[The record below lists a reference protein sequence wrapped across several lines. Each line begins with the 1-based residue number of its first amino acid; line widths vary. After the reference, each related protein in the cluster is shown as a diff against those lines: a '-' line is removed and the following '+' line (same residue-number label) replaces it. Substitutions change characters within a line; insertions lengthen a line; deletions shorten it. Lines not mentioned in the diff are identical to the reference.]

1 MYISIVFE
9 WGCTITH
16 PSQYQRR
23 HPHWTSTSNWMLSY
37 DSNTR
42 SGCWFGRNNSCAYY
56 RFHHRIIIIIIN
68 AVDHVIYP
76 SLFLPSPTSQG
87 LASSPSAGIAYEV
100 TFSRWMILYLQRQLQ
115 HHRVVG
121 CVVHMELLSISS
133 VWFGNVQDVWMLLY
147 PSIHQSFFATDSF
160 YSKIWSTLVV
170 QDLGRSYNPFIFVIN
185 KLYHHSTLSAILQ
198 VIVTIVSSNWQASNN
213 NNVYQYQYWVLL
225 RLFYK

>member
-1 MYISIVFE
+1 
-9 WGCTITH
+9 
-16 PSQYQRR
+16 
-23 HPHWTSTSNWMLSY
+23 
-37 DSNTR
+37 
-42 SGCWFGRNNSCAYY
+42 
-56 RFHHRIIIIIIN
+56 
-68 AVDHVIYP
+68 
-76 SLFLPSPTSQG
+76 
-87 LASSPSAGIAYEV
+87 
-100 TFSRWMILYLQRQLQ
+100 MILYLQRQYQ
-115 HHRVVG
+115 HYRIVG

-225 RLFYK
+225 VPAPVIADCWQNPLNISTDHRSIATIVDSILISSFYENRIFVWIEWIKSK